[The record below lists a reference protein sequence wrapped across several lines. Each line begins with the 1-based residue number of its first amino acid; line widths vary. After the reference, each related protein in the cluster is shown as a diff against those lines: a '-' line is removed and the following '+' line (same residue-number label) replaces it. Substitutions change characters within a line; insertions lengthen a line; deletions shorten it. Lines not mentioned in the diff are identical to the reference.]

1 MCGTVTKPT
10 SVGFSVGDSHVT
22 SERWA
27 GRRTFHIRSRLTLGG
42 TFHINMLTLLEEVRV
57 ELT

>member
-1 MCGTVTKPT
+1 M
-10 SVGFSVGDSHVT
+10 
-22 SERWA
+22 
-27 GRRTFHIRSRLTLGG
+27 TFQIRIRLTLGG